1 MDGSIWIYM
10 DFIVERS
17 IRMDDWGYPNDLGN
31 HQMGTKSS
39 NFADGTHIALSWLW
53 VVERQILPFEVRA
66 ILAGETQAGI
76 SCGVCFL

>member
-1 MDGSIWIYM
+1 M

-39 NFADGTHIALSWLW
+39 NFAGGTHSC
-53 VVERQILPFEVRA
+53 LPFEVRA

-76 SCGVCFL
+76 SCGVFFS

>member
-1 MDGSIWIYM
+1 MVLSGFIWIYM

-39 NFADGTHIALSWLW
+39 NFADGTHIALSWL
-53 VVERQILPFEVRA
+53 
-66 ILAGETQAGI
+66 
-76 SCGVCFL
+76 